1 MKTDTDRWLEEEA
14 EAVLKKAGIREGQIV
29 LDFGCGS
36 GYYTIPVAKIVG
48 HRSGVYALDKSRDSL
63 NEVAKRANSEKLNNI
78 LLIKTSGKLRIP
90 LEDESVDVTL
100 LYDVIHSYYFSAT
113 ERKELLTEIYRIS
126 KPGALISIY
135 PRHMNLEDV
144 KEEIEKV
151 NFSFVRRLF
160 VTLLHDKALTRDY
173 LLNFRRGRQ

>member
-1 MKTDTDRWLEEEA
+1 MKTDTDRWLEEGA
-14 EAVLKKAGIREGQIV
+14 EAVLKEAGIREGQIV

-36 GYYTIPVAKIVG
+36 GYYTIPAARIVG
-48 HRSGVYALDKSRDSL
+48 GKGGVYALDKNRDSL
-63 NEVAKRANSEKLNNI
+63 NEVAKRAKIETLNNI

-126 KPGALISIY
+126 KPGALISVY

-144 KEEIEKV
+144 KDEMEKA
-151 NFSFVRRLF
+151 NFPFARKLF
-160 VTLLHDKALTRDY
+160 FTLLHDQALTRDY